1 MRTDKGLALIVV
13 LWVITLL
20 TIMASSFSLTIQ
32 REAAIT
38 SGIKERAEARAL
50 AEAGINYAT
59 LMLLAQ
65 DKELRWQAFDSLYEI
80 EYAGKR
86 IRIQIADE
94 SGKLNINLATKE
106 QILQLLSSFVIHESL
121 VIDEA
126 HVIDESLV
134 DSLSDAIIDWRDK
147 NDIQMPNGAEKQ
159 QYAEADLKYEPR
171 NANFKSIEELQMVIG
186 MTSEI
191 YQQMEDMI
199 SIYTKNKQINP
210 TTATRTMLLTLPD
223 ISDEMVDEY
232 LQQRIENERNGET
245 VSQPAWFKG
254 SASNSNVYMIIS
266 EAMIDK
272 NISEKIMAVIK
283 KTRARSGLPFEI
295 VKWSTDHQMPSLFL
309 PDNDER
315 VVN

>member
-1 MRTDKGLALIVV
+1 MRIHKGLALIVV

-38 SGIKERAEARAL
+38 SGIKEKAVAAAL
-50 AEAGINYAT
+50 AEAGLNYAI
-59 LMLLAQ
+59 LMLLAP
-65 DKELRWQAFDSLYEI
+65 DKEIRWQAFDSLYEI

-106 QILQLLSSFVIHESL
+106 QLQQLLSSYVIEESL
-121 VIDEA
+121 A
-126 HVIDESLV
+126 

-147 NDIQMPNGAEKQ
+147 DDMPSLNGAEKQ

-191 YQQMEDMI
+191 YQQMEGMI
-199 SIYTKNKQINP
+199 SIHTKNKQINP
-210 TTATRTMLLTLPD
+210 TTATRAMLLTLPD
-223 ISDEMVDEY
+223 VSTEMADEY
-232 LQQRIENERNGET
+232 LQQRIDNERNGEA
-245 VSQPAWFKG
+245 VVQPEWFKG
-254 SASNSNVYMIIS
+254 SASKSDIYMIIS
-266 EAMIDK
+266 EAMIDE
-272 NISEKIMAVIK
+272 NITEKIMAVIK
-283 KTRARSGLPFEI
+283 KTRAKNGLPFEI
-295 VKWSTDHQMPSLFL
+295 VKWSTDYQTPSLFL
-309 PDNDER
+309 SDNDER
-315 VVN
+315 LVN